1 MNPPRTSE
9 EMAAA
14 VEKLGA
20 LHLRDDGVYLVHH
33 DGGVFRLTSP
43 LVKSFVIEE
52 AWRAMPNF
60 AAGKAI
66 KLLADRAFDVRSP
79 PAEAE

>member
-1 MNPPRTSE
+1 
-9 EMAAA
+9 MADT

-20 LHLRDDGVYLVHH
+20 LHLRNDGVHLVHR
-33 DGGVFRLTSP
+33 DGGVFRLDGT

-52 AWRAMPNF
+52 TWRELPSF
-60 AAGKAI
+60 AAERAVA
-66 KLLADRAFDVRSP
+66 LLADRAFDVRSP